1 MNGEDK
7 TDQSQRRYDDMKRK
21 HIENRRKTR
30 GFCLAL
36 GTVALVLL
44 LLLPK
49 PLPSQAA
56 YMDMIINEILAD
68 PPSGIAGDAN
78 GDGVRDSQ
86 HDEFVELVNTTASPL
101 DISGWWL
108 SDSGSSSG
116 PIRHV
121 FPSDTI
127 VDPLCPV
134 VVFGGGF
141 PADSFPEN
149 AIIQTAST
157 GNLSLNNGGD
167 TVTLFEPD
175 GANGAVVH
183 SYNDASW
190 AAIADQSMTRNPDIT
205 GQEPLVGHT
214 EPSNSVGLFSPGR
227 MVDGTPFPGAVPI
240 PSAVWLFG
248 SGLIGLAGLRR
259 KLRS

>member
-21 HIENRRKTR
+21 HIENRRRTR

-49 PLPSQAA
+49 PIPSQAA

-68 PPSGIAGDAN
+68 PPSGTAGDAN
-78 GDGVRDSQ
+78 GDGVRHSQ
-86 HDEFVELVNTTASPL
+86 QDEFVELVNTTASPL
-101 DISGWWL
+101 DISGWTL
-108 SDSGSSSG
+108 SDSDS
-116 PIRHV
+116 IRHE
-121 FPSDTI
+121 FPSGTI

-134 VVFGGGF
+134 VVFGGGS
-141 PADSFPEN
+141 PGDLFPEN
-149 AIIQTAST
+149 TIVRTASN
-157 GNLSLNNGGD
+157 GSLSLNNGGD
-167 TVTLFEPD
+167 TVWLLDADE
-175 GANGAVVH
+175 AVVH

-190 AAIADQSMTRNPDIT
+190 AVIADQSMTRNPDIT

-248 SGLIGLAGLRR
+248 SGLVGLAGLRR
-259 KLRS
+259 KLLS